1 MAKQIGSK
9 ETVASIIDDNLD
21 YYDFLIET
29 KSEKKEKVI
38 TDIKSNDPKVL
49 KENEMM
55 KKRNEQLMQI
65 MLEFENENKLLQ
77 KGLSEIH
84 EQLSEINNKNDKS
97 TKKTKNLNKF
107 KDTILKC
114 PSLDKLLIVNI
125 FILIH

>member
-9 ETVASIIDDNLD
+9 EAVASILDDNLD
-21 YYDFLIET
+21 YYDFLIEP
-29 KSEKKEKVI
+29 KSDKKEKNNTEV
-38 TDIKSNDPKVL
+38 KSNDPKVQ

-84 EQLSEINNKNDKS
+84 DQLSEINSKTDKN
-97 TKKTKNLNKF
+97 TKKSKNLTKL

-114 PSLDKLLIVNI
+114 PSLDKLLIVN
-125 FILIH
+125 

>member
-9 ETVASIIDDNLD
+9 EAVASILDDNLD
-21 YYDFLIET
+21 YYDFLIEP
-29 KSEKKEKVI
+29 KSDKKEKNNTEV
-38 TDIKSNDPKVL
+38 KLNDPKVL

-84 EQLSEINNKNDKS
+84 DQLSEINSKTDKN
-97 TKKTKNLNKF
+97 TKKSKNLTKF

-114 PSLDKLLIVNI
+114 PSLDKLLIVN
-125 FILIH
+125 

>member
-9 ETVASIIDDNLD
+9 EAVASILDDNLD
-21 YYDFLIET
+21 YYDFLIEP
-29 KSEKKEKVI
+29 KSDKKEKNNTEV
-38 TDIKSNDPKVL
+38 KSNDPKVL

-84 EQLSEINNKNDKS
+84 DQLSEINSKTDKT
-97 TKKTKNLNKF
+97 TKKSKNLTKF

-114 PSLDKLLIVNI
+114 PSLDKLLIVN
-125 FILIH
+125 